1 MKRKQ
6 RGVTLIGFV
15 IMLAV
20 VGFFIYCG
28 MKVVPMYTEFF
39 AVKKALKGVADDA
52 SGGILDPAALRSN
65 FIKRISVDYVDNVKP
80 EHFKVQRSSSGT
92 TLNVD
97 YEVRTPLVANFDIV
111 GKFHASEK
119 TSGGGTGG

>member
-1 MKRKQ
+1 MKRTQ

-39 AVKKALKGVADDA
+39 AVKKALKATADDA
-52 SGGILDPAALRSN
+52 SGGPVEANLLRSD
-65 FIKRISVDYVDNVKP
+65 FMKRISVDYADNIKP
-80 EHFKVQRSSSGT
+80 QHFSVQPGSGGP
-92 TLNVD
+92 TLKVD

-111 GKFHASEK
+111 GNFHAAERV
-119 TSGGGTGG
+119 GGGG